1 MISDDEFLERL
12 VAGMCAAT
20 AKDAKVLWDYHVN
33 GRQFDVAIFFQRG
46 PFKYSTL
53 IEVKN
58 RKNRIQVSDVEAFV
72 TKAKDH
78 QANKIAFFSS
88 AGFQSGSEEVAR
100 RHGVDLFRI
109 YFSDEP
115 PSAAVVRDRLK
126 YAHKFRLKGGAKPTE
141 ASYIAFGGKREFIS
155 ILEVVLIYADDT
167 RCQLP
172 TEQTQAE
179 YVAAKTMIGAVGTL
193 KEVINGLPLPISRL
207 NEMQTFSHAFEP
219 PLQVTSPKFF
229 LKPGLCE
236 GIELRIFCRRATA
249 CRETCGWNP
258 PCFPVKW

>member
-1 MISDDEFLERL
+1 M
-12 VAGMCAAT
+12 
-20 AKDAKVLWDYHVN
+20 
-33 GRQFDVAIFFQRG
+33 
-46 PFKYSTL
+46 
-53 IEVKN
+53 
-58 RKNRIQVSDVEAFV
+58 
-72 TKAKDH
+72 
-78 QANKIAFFSS
+78 
-88 AGFQSGSEEVAR
+88 
-100 RHGVDLFRI
+100 DLFRI

-219 PLQVTSPKFF
+219 PLQVTPPEFF

-236 GIELRIFCRRATA
+236 GIEFTYILQTGYSVSGNLRLVVMC
-249 CRETCGWNP
+249 
-258 PCFPVKW
+258 PVVSRPSSQVSSILTYT